1 MKRKGT
7 RRFDS
12 RRGSDYSEWTSGR
25 SRSHEPYL
33 KIHMIYL
40 ELAGGFVLLLG
51 GAESVLRGAVQ
62 LARRLGVSP
71 LIIGLTVVA
80 YCTTMPEL
88 LVSLEAAVRG
98 APGISIGNIVGS
110 NICNL
115 LLILGA
121 AACVSPM
128 VVNPREVRFE
138 GAAAAGVAALFITL
152 GMIGSLSRFDGALLL
167 ACLAAFTAISIRR
180 ARRNPPD
187 AETGDDAT
195 DHSMWMTVGTL
206 AIGLALVVLG
216 SHLLVEGAIG
226 LARLLGVSEAVIGV
240 TVVAVGTSLPELATA
255 VVSAYRG
262 HSEVAVGNV
271 LGANIFNLL
280 AIGGLVAAV
289 HPLDI
294 PPHLLHLAVWTMM
307 GATILL
313 VSWLAFRG
321 RLGRWTGALCLG
333 VYTLYIVLEYG
344 PLAGV

>member
-1 MKRKGT
+1 
-7 RRFDS
+7 
-12 RRGSDYSEWTSGR
+12 
-25 SRSHEPYL
+25 
-33 KIHMIYL
+33 MIYL
-40 ELAGGFVLLLG
+40 ELAAGFVLLMG
-51 GAESVLRGAVQ
+51 GAEFVLRGAVG

-121 AACVSPM
+121 AACVCPM
-128 VVNPREVRFE
+128 MVNPREVRFE
-138 GAAAAGVAALFITL
+138 GAIAVGVAALFITL
-152 GMIGSLSRFDGALLL
+152 GLAGSLSRVDGVLLL
-167 ACLAAFTAISIRR
+167 ACLAAFTVISVRR
-180 ARRNPPD
+180 ARRNPPQAHAEED
-187 AETGDDAT
+187 AVDRPV
-195 DHSMWMTVGTL
+195 WWVLGTL
-206 AIGLALVVLG
+206 AVGLGCLVVG

-280 AIGGLVAAV
+280 AIGGLVATV

-294 PPHLLHLAVWTMM
+294 PGHLLHLAIWTML
-307 GATILL
+307 GATVVLI
-313 VSWLAFRG
+313 SWLAFRG
-321 RLGRWTGALCLG
+321 RLGRVAGVLSLAVYALY
-333 VYTLYIVLEYG
+333 VVLEYG
-344 PLAGV
+344 PPTNV

>member
-1 MKRKGT
+1 
-7 RRFDS
+7 
-12 RRGSDYSEWTSGR
+12 
-25 SRSHEPYL
+25 
-33 KIHMIYL
+33 MIYL
-40 ELAGGFVLLLG
+40 ELAGGFVLLMG
-51 GAESVLRGAVQ
+51 GAEFVLRGAVA

-121 AACVSPM
+121 AACVCPM

-138 GAAAAGVAALFITL
+138 GAVAVAVAALFIAL
-152 GMIGSLSRFDGALLL
+152 GLAGSLSRLDGILLL
-167 ACLAAFTAISIRR
+167 ACLVAFTAISVRR
-180 ARRNPPD
+180 ARRNPPAAD
-187 AETGDDAT
+187 AEEDAA
-195 DHSMWMTVGTL
+195 DRPVWWVLGSL
-206 AIGLALVVLG
+206 AFGLGCLVLG

-280 AIGGLVAAV
+280 AIGGLVATV
-289 HPLDI
+289 HPLDV
-294 PPHLLHLAVWTMM
+294 PGHLLHLAIWTML
-307 GATILL
+307 GATVVLI
-313 VSWLAFRG
+313 SWLAFRG
-321 RLGRWTGALCLG
+321 RLGRLAGVLSLA

-344 PLAGV
+344 PLTHV

>member
-1 MKRKGT
+1 
-7 RRFDS
+7 
-12 RRGSDYSEWTSGR
+12 
-25 SRSHEPYL
+25 
-33 KIHMIYL
+33 MIYL
-40 ELAGGFVLLLG
+40 ELAAGFVLLMG
-51 GAESVLRGAVQ
+51 GAEFVLRGAVG

-121 AACVSPM
+121 AACVCPM
-128 VVNPREVRFE
+128 MVNPREVRFE
-138 GAAAAGVAALFITL
+138 GAIAVGVAALFITL
-152 GMIGSLSRFDGALLL
+152 GLAGSLSRIDGVLLL
-167 ACLAAFTAISIRR
+167 ACLAAFTVISVRR
-180 ARRNPPD
+180 ARRNPPEAHAEED
-187 AETGDDAT
+187 AVDRPV
-195 DHSMWMTVGTL
+195 WWVLGTL
-206 AIGLALVVLG
+206 AVGLGCLVVG

-280 AIGGLVAAV
+280 AIGGLVATV

-294 PPHLLHLAVWTMM
+294 PGHLLHLAIWTML
-307 GATILL
+307 GATVVLI
-313 VSWLAFRG
+313 SWLAFRG
-321 RLGRWTGALCLG
+321 RLGRVAGVLSLAVYALY
-333 VYTLYIVLEYG
+333 VVLEYG
-344 PLAGV
+344 PLTNV

>member
-1 MKRKGT
+1 
-7 RRFDS
+7 
-12 RRGSDYSEWTSGR
+12 
-25 SRSHEPYL
+25 
-33 KIHMIYL
+33 MIYL

-51 GAESVLRGAVQ
+51 GAEFVLRGAVQ

-71 LIIGLTVVA
+71 LVIGLTVVA

-88 LVSLEAAVRG
+88 LVSLEAAIRE

-121 AACVSPM
+121 AACVCPM
-128 VVNPREVRFE
+128 VLDPREVRFE
-138 GAAAAGVAALFITL
+138 GGAAIGVAVLFLVL
-152 GMIGSLSRFDGALLL
+152 GMVGNLSRLDGVLLL
-167 ACLAAFTAISIRR
+167 ACLAAFTVISYRR
-180 ARRNPPD
+180 ARRNPPEPQADED
-187 AETGDDAT
+187 AAGR
-195 DHSMWMTVGTL
+195 SIWMVVGTL
-206 AIGLALVVLG
+206 AAGLGCVVLG

-280 AIGGLVAAV
+280 AIGGLVAVV

-294 PPHLLHLAVWTMM
+294 PPHLLHLAIWTMM
-307 GATILL
+307 GATIVLI
-313 VSWLAFRG
+313 SWLALEG
-321 RLGRWTGALCLG
+321 RLGRPAG
-333 VYTLYIVLEYG
+333 VLFLAIYAVYIILEYG
-344 PLAGV
+344 PLTNV

>member
-1 MKRKGT
+1 
-7 RRFDS
+7 
-12 RRGSDYSEWTSGR
+12 
-25 SRSHEPYL
+25 
-33 KIHMIYL
+33 MIYL

-51 GAESVLRGAVQ
+51 GAEFVLRGAVQ

-88 LVSLEAAVRG
+88 LVSLEAAIRE

-121 AACVSPM
+121 AACVCPM
-128 VVNPREVRFE
+128 VVERREVRFE
-138 GAAAAGVAALFITL
+138 GVAAIGVAALFLVL
-152 GMIGSLSRFDGALLL
+152 GMVGNLSRVDGVLLL
-167 ACLAAFTAISIRR
+167 ASLAAFTVISYRR
-180 ARRNPPD
+180 ARRTSPEPQAEGD
-187 AETGDDAT
+187 AAGRPT
-195 DHSMWMTVGTL
+195 WMVVGTL
-206 AIGLALVVLG
+206 AIGLGCVVLG

-280 AIGGLVAAV
+280 AIGGLVAVV

-294 PPHLLHLAVWTMM
+294 PAHLLHLAVWTMM
-307 GATILL
+307 GATIVLI
-313 VSWLAFRG
+313 SWLVFQG
-321 RLGRWTGALCLG
+321 RLGRPAG
-333 VYTLYIVLEYG
+333 VLFLAVYVLYIVLEYG
-344 PLAGV
+344 PLTNV

>member
-1 MKRKGT
+1 
-7 RRFDS
+7 
-12 RRGSDYSEWTSGR
+12 
-25 SRSHEPYL
+25 
-33 KIHMIYL
+33 MIYL

-51 GAESVLRGAVQ
+51 GAEFVLRGAVQ

-88 LVSLEAAVRG
+88 LVSLEAAIRE
-98 APGISIGNIVGS
+98 APGIAIGNIVGS

-121 AACVSPM
+121 AACVCPI
-128 VVNPREVRFE
+128 VVDPREVRFE
-138 GAAAAGVAALFITL
+138 GGAAMGVAVLFLVL
-152 GMIGSLSRFDGALLL
+152 GMVGNLSRLDGVLLL
-167 ACLAAFTAISIRR
+167 GCLAAFTVISYRR
-180 ARRNPPD
+180 ARRNPPELEAGGD
-187 AETGDDAT
+187 AADRPT
-195 DHSMWMTVGTL
+195 WMVVGTL
-206 AIGLALVVLG
+206 AVGLGCVVLG

-255 VVSAYRG
+255 VLSAYRG

-280 AIGGLVAAV
+280 AIGGLVAVV

-294 PPHLLHLAVWTMM
+294 PGHLLHLAVWTMM
-307 GATILL
+307 GATIVLI
-313 VSWLAFRG
+313 SWLAFRG
-321 RLGRWTGALCLG
+321 RLGRPAGVLFLA
-333 VYTLYIVLEYG
+333 VYTAYIILEYG
-344 PLAGV
+344 PLTNV